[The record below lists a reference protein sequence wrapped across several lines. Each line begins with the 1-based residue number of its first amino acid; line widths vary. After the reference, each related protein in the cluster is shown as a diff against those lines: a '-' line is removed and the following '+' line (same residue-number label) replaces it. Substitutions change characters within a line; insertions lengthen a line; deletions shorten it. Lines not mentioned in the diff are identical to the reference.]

1 VFWISETRLGQN
13 AGQRR
18 SVAGQFT
25 TAIRLDRADLS
36 RRRWEAVVMRA
47 KRRRYAGELA
57 TPIVWP
63 APPTFEGAVT
73 KERVQEYRRK
83 YENHQREAG
92 QRVEQK
98 LLEKISLLMKHYGI
112 TDENDTTALAWELAF
127 KHVPGFKIV
136 PEVHHKKGRKKEWH
150 GGKLRELYDIV
161 QSVKEQHKFNDR
173 QALKFVSNNPQ
184 YTEFWGPP
192 KSYQGSKQQWV
203 ETLESRLQDAKR
215 YLAWIDS
222 LPALLKQIAEAV
234 VREKFRK

>member
-1 VFWISETRLGQN
+1 
-13 AGQRR
+13 
-18 SVAGQFT
+18 
-25 TAIRLDRADLS
+25 
-36 RRRWEAVVMRA
+36 MPA

-63 APPTFEGAVT
+63 ARPTFEGAVT
-73 KERVQEYRRK
+73 EERVQEYWRK
-83 YENHQREAG
+83 YENHQREVG

-127 KHVPGFKIV
+127 NHVPGFKTV
-136 PEVHHKKGRKKEWH
+136 PEVHTKKGRKKEWH

-184 YTEFWGPP
+184 YAEFWGPP
-192 KSYQGSKQQWV
+192 KRYQGSKQQWV

-215 YLAWIDS
+215 YVAWIDS
-222 LPALLKQIAEAV
+222 LPARLNQIAEAV

>member
-1 VFWISETRLGQN
+1 MTE
-13 AGQRR
+13 
-18 SVAGQFT
+18 
-25 TAIRLDRADLS
+25 
-36 RRRWEAVVMRA
+36 
-47 KRRRYAGELA
+47 
-57 TPIVWP
+57 
-63 APPTFEGAVT
+63 
-73 KERVQEYRRK
+73 ERVQEYRRK

-127 KHVPGFKIV
+127 NHVPGFKTV
-136 PEVHHKKGRKKEWH
+136 PEVHTKKGRKKVWH

-173 QALKFVSNNPQ
+173 QALKFVSKQ
-184 YTEFWGPP
+184 YAEFWGPP

-215 YLAWIDS
+215 YVAWIDS
-222 LPALLKQIAEAV
+222 LPARLNQIAEAV
-234 VREKFRK
+234 AREKFRK